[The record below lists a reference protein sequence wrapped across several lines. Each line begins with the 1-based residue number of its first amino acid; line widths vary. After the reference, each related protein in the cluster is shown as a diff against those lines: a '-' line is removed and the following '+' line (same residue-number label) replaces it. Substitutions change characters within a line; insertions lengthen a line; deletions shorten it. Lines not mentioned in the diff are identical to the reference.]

1 MARMTQK
8 RRDALKAVSR
18 LQKRARDKEYS
29 LRKRGAVGIRI
40 GSPRLNYGEVRG
52 MTTQQL
58 KAYARRLERF
68 NNTKMTVLQSGDVVK
83 VEDLKKIRKNIRIY
97 NVRIERERKRYE
109 AAQRERVRKGLQKEV
124 KPFPVQTVAY
134 RRPYSA
140 GQAESLAGKSK
151 KWAKRDPRKLMRSR
165 RRSAVAMLKAVG
177 LDKEA
182 GRISNMRTED
192 LEQLIDNYG
201 LLDDV
206 ALWYRADR
214 EMMERQ
220 IRSNPDDFAIF
231 ETRTKMAIRSAR
243 NQ

>member
-1 MARMTQK
+1 MVRMTQK
-8 RRDALKAVSR
+8 RRDALKAVSL
-18 LQKRARDKEYS
+18 LQKRTRDKEYS

-58 KAYARRLERF
+58 KAYGRRLDRF
-68 NNTKMTVLQSGDVVK
+68 NRTPLTVLQSGDVVK
-83 VEDLKKIRKNIRIY
+83 VKDLKDIQKNIRTY
-97 NVRIERERKRYE
+97 NARIERDRKRYE
-109 AAQRERVRKGLQKEV
+109 KEQRERVRKGIQEEV
-124 KPFPVQTVAY
+124 RQFPWKRMEY

-140 GQAESLAGKSK
+140 GQAQSLAVKSK
-151 KWAKRDPRKLMRSR
+151 KWAKSDPRKLLRAR

-182 GRISNMRTED
+182 GRISNMRADD

-201 LLDDV
+201 LLEDV

-214 EMMERQ
+214 EMVDRV
-220 IRSNPDDFAIF
+220 IKSNPDDFSIF
-231 ETRTKMAIRSAR
+231 ETRTRMSIRSVR
-243 NQ
+243 GK

>member
-29 LRKRGAVGIRI
+29 LRKRGAVGTRM
-40 GSPRLNYGEVRG
+40 GSPRLNFGEVRG

-58 KAYARRLERF
+58 KAYARRLDRF
-68 NNTKMTVLQSGDVVK
+68 NRTPVTVLKSGDVVK
-83 VEDLKKIRKNIRIY
+83 VEDLRNIRKNIRIY

-109 AAQRERVRKGLQKEV
+109 EKQRERVRKGLQKEV
-124 KPFPVQTVAY
+124 RPFPLANVEY

-140 GQAESLAGKSK
+140 GQAQSLAGKAK
-151 KWAKRDPRKLMRSR
+151 KWAKSDPRKLMRSR

-182 GRISNMRTED
+182 RRISNMRTED

-201 LLDDV
+201 LLEDV

-214 EMMERQ
+214 ETMDRT
-220 IRSNPDDFAIF
+220 IKSNPDDFAIF
-231 ETRTKMAIRSAR
+231 ETRTKMAVRSAR
-243 NQ
+243 DK

>member
-1 MARMTQK
+1 M
-8 RRDALKAVSR
+8 
-18 LQKRARDKEYS
+18 
-29 LRKRGAVGIRI
+29 
-40 GSPRLNYGEVRG
+40 
-52 MTTQQL
+52 
-58 KAYARRLERF
+58 
-68 NNTKMTVLQSGDVVK
+68 
-83 VEDLKKIRKNIRIY
+83 
-97 NVRIERERKRYE
+97 
-109 AAQRERVRKGLQKEV
+109 
-124 KPFPVQTVAY
+124 
-134 RRPYSA
+134 
-140 GQAESLAGKSK
+140 
-151 KWAKRDPRKLMRSR
+151 
-165 RRSAVAMLKAVG
+165 AMLKAVG

-243 NQ
+243 NR

>member
-40 GSPRLNYGEVRG
+40 GSPRLNFGEVRG

-58 KAYARRLERF
+58 KAYARRLDKF
-68 NNTKMTVLQSGDVVK
+68 NRTPLTVLQSGDVVK
-83 VEDLKKIRKNIRIY
+83 IEDLRKIRKNIRIY
-97 NVRIERERKRYE
+97 NARIERERKRYE
-109 AAQRERVRKGLQKEV
+109 AKQRERVRKGLQKEV
-124 KPFPVQTVAY
+124 KPFTLNNVKY

-140 GQAESLAGKSK
+140 GQAQSLERKSK
-151 KWAKRDPRKLMRSR
+151 KWAKSDPRKLMRSR

-177 LDKEA
+177 LEKEA
-182 GRISNMRTED
+182 RRISNMRAED
-192 LEQLIDNYG
+192 LEQLVDSYG
-201 LLDDV
+201 LLEDV

-214 EMMERQ
+214 EMMDRT
-220 IRSNPDDFAIF
+220 IKSNPDDFAIF
-231 ETRTKMAIRSAR
+231 ETRTRMAVRSAR
-243 NQ
+243 DK

>member
-1 MARMTQK
+1 
-8 RRDALKAVSR
+8 
-18 LQKRARDKEYS
+18 
-29 LRKRGAVGIRI
+29 
-40 GSPRLNYGEVRG
+40 
-52 MTTQQL
+52 
-58 KAYARRLERF
+58 
-68 NNTKMTVLQSGDVVK
+68 MTVLQSGDVVK

-97 NVRIERERKRYE
+97 NVRLERERKRYE
-109 AAQRERVRKGLQKEV
+109 EKQRERVRKGLQKEV
-124 KPFPVQTVAY
+124 KPFPLQTVAY

-165 RRSAVAMLKAVG
+165 RRSAVMMLKAVG

-231 ETRTKMAIRSAR
+231 ETRTKMAVRSAR
-243 NQ
+243 NR